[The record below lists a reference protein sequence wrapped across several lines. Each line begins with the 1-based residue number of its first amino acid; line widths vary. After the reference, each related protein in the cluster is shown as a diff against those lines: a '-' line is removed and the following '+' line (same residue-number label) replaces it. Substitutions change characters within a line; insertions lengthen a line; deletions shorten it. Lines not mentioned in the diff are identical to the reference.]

1 MQSEELEELQ
11 FMIEK
16 RAITIP
22 EAVELV
28 ADFAQNKVKLDLNP
42 KILEEK
48 LTQVNSMI
56 DSDFLIDSISELTS
70 LDFQMKDI
78 DSRVKIITNRC

>member
-16 RAITIP
+16 RSITIP

-70 LDFQMKDI
+70 LDF
-78 DSRVKIITNRC
+78 

>member
-70 LDFQMKDI
+70 LDF
-78 DSRVKIITNRC
+78 